1 MNFSPLIDFLEKLS
15 ATRVPGNA
23 MVIYHNNEEVFRHST
38 GYSDLE
44 NKTPMTGNELFNIYS
59 CSKPITVTAAMQL
72 YEKGEFLLD
81 DPLYNFIPEYR
92 EMYVKTADGE
102 LKKAE
107 RPITMRHLFTMSAG
121 LSYDLESDA
130 IAEARR
136 LTNGKMDTLTVV
148 KCLAKEPLLFEP
160 GEHYK
165 YSLCHDVL
173 AAVVEIISGKRF
185 SEYVKTNIFDPLEIK
200 DAHYDRPDTVLERIA
215 THYEYAKPTEF
226 DLTKQAE
233 FKTVSKIPAYIFGE
247 DYDCGGAGLAIAPAE
262 YAKFTNAMANHGKCP
277 NGERILSPGGV
288 DLLRLNQF
296 TDHRLSEF
304 DNGGHIRMYGYG
316 YGLGVRTMMDKA
328 RGGSPSAIGEFGW
341 DGAAGALSLIDP
353 EAKLGFFYAQHVL
366 STNADMDYAIPRLRN
381 IVYQCINS

>member
-1 MNFSPLIDFLEKLS
+1 MNFTPLMDFLDKL
-15 ATRVPGNA
+15 ANTRTPGNA
-23 MVIYHNNEEVFRHST
+23 MVIYHNNEEVFRYSS

-44 NKTPMTGNELFNIYS
+44 NKTVMTGNELFNVYS

-81 DPLYNFIPEYR
+81 DPLYSFIPEYR

-102 LKKAE
+102 FKKAE
-107 RPITMRHLFTMSAG
+107 KPITMRHLFTMSAG
-121 LSYDLESDA
+121 LSYELESDA

-136 LTNGKMDTLTVV
+136 QTNGRMDTVTVA
-148 KCLAKEPLLFEP
+148 KCLVKDPLLFEP

-185 SEYVKTNIFDPLEIK
+185 SEYVEENIFKPLEIK
-200 DAHYDRPDTVLERIA
+200 DAHYDRPDSVLKRIA
-215 THYEYAKPTEF
+215 IHYEYVNPSEF
-226 DLTKQAE
+226 DLTRQAE
-233 FKTVSKIPAYIFGE
+233 YKVVSKIPAYIFGE

-262 YAKFTNAMANHGKCP
+262 YAKFTNAMANYGKCP
-277 NGERILSPGGV
+277 NGERILSRGSV
-288 DLLRLNQF
+288 DLLRQNQF
-296 TDHRLSEF
+296 ADHRLSEI
-304 DNGGHIRMYGYG
+304 DNGINKRFSGYG

-328 RGGSPSAIGEFGW
+328 KGGSLSSIGEFGW

-353 EAKLGFFYAQHVL
+353 EANVGFFYAQHVL
-366 STNADMDYAIPRLRN
+366 STNLDMDYAIPRLRN
-381 IVYQCINS
+381 IVYKCIDL

>member
-15 ATRVPGNA
+15 ETRVPGNA

-92 EMYVKTADGE
+92 EMYVKTTDGE

-121 LSYDLESDA
+121 LSYELESDA

-136 LTNGKMDTLTVV
+136 QTNGKMDTVTVA
-148 KCLAKEPLLFEP
+148 KCLAKEPLMFEP

-200 DAHYDRPDTVLERIA
+200 DAHYDRPESVLQRIA

-233 FKTVSKIPAYIFGE
+233 YKTVSKIPAYIFGE

-262 YAKFTNAMANHGKCP
+262 YVKFTNAMANYGKCP
-277 NGERILSPGGV
+277 NGERILSKGAV

-296 TDHRLSEF
+296 TDHRLGEF
-304 DNGGHIRMYGYG
+304 NNSGHIRMYGYG

-328 RGGSPSAIGEFGW
+328 RGGSPSSIGEFGW

-353 EAKLGFFYAQHVL
+353 ETKLGFFYAQHVL
-366 STNADMDYAIPRLRN
+366 STNLDMDYAIPRLRN
-381 IVYQCINS
+381 IVYKCIDL